1 MDDHLAKPY
10 TRWQLCALM
19 MRWLPARL
27 IESTAEPVPDVAAA
41 QVAGPATPTVSAV
54 VDEGALIDAAA
65 LDNIRSLEEE
75 GDTSVLD
82 EVITI
87 YLNEAPHHLDGL
99 RAALAGGRGADL
111 KRIAHA
117 YKSASCNV
125 GAMQLGELCRQ
136 LERLAAVGE
145 TGGCAEVVAS
155 IESMSARVTPLLR
168 DLMGQPA

>member
-1 MDDHLAKPY
+1 VKESIARAGQDD
-10 TRWQLCALM
+10 
-19 MRWLPARL
+19 
-27 IESTAEPVPDVAAA
+27 
-41 QVAGPATPTVSAV
+41 G
-54 VDEGALIDAAA
+54 LIDPAA

-99 RAALAGGRGADL
+99 RAALAGGRAGDL

-117 YKSASCNV
+117 FKSASCNV

-145 TGGCAEVVAS
+145 TGGCVDTVAS
-155 IESMSARVTPLLR
+155 IESMSARVMPLLR